1 MSNNIDDGW
10 RPEGE
15 EKFVEQKWERTE
27 EEKAQIRE
35 AFNSYPSIANEFPSE
50 DNPPCACLDPDWYN
64 YTVELCDAC
73 EELVNNLGEE
83 ELEDDC
89 SSKCKCKQP
98 SSPGSKYDT
107 RGRLLQ

>member
-1 MSNNIDDGW
+1 MSDTQDWFAMTDKEKREVWKHALEQMPNRNNWIHL
-10 RPEGE
+10 
-15 EKFVEQKWERTE
+15 
-27 EEKAQIRE
+27 
-35 AFNSYPSIANEFPSE
+35 PSE

-89 SSKCKCKQP
+89 SGNCKCKQP

-107 RGRLLQ
+107 RGRPVK

>member
-1 MSNNIDDGW
+1 MSNN
-10 RPEGE
+10 
-15 EKFVEQKWERTE
+15 WERTE

-35 AFNSYPSIANEFPSE
+35 AFNSYPKHISYIYPSE

-64 YTVELCDAC
+64 YTVELCNAC

-89 SSKCKCKQP
+89 CSNCKCKQP

-107 RGRLLQ
+107 RGRLVQ

>member
-1 MSNNIDDGW
+1 MSNN
-10 RPEGE
+10 
-15 EKFVEQKWERTE
+15 WERTA

-64 YTVELCDAC
+64 YTVELCNAC
-73 EELVNNLGEE
+73 EYIVESGREE
-83 ELEDDC
+83 ELDTDC
-89 SSKCKCKQP
+89 SRNCKCKEP
-98 SSPGSKYDT
+98 SSPNSKYDI